1 MSQSIRVIII
11 NSNVLSNK
19 HEIIIKQNLCLN
31 YLHLTFCTWIWG
43 QSWIKKRGRG
53 HWSLIYMIQLLNA
66 SNAQACYF
74 PHQAVLHVAT
84 CSSSVPGSCPGVRQ
98 SCEAMVN
105 IMRNVWRLWEGMYLP
120 RVKRKFRTWSSLGE
134 LKKHKQNMCLQYLFC
149 SCTIALLEEQDVL
162 QDCFSLSFAL

>member
-1 MSQSIRVIII
+1 MLELFAFNI
-11 NSNVLSNK
+11 
-19 HEIIIKQNLCLN
+19 
-31 YLHLTFCTWIWG
+31 LHLDLGAIMNQKKG
-43 QSWIKKRGRG
+43 QRPLVIDIFLHAHCWNGR
-53 HWSLIYMIQLLNA
+53 QLLNA
-66 SNAQACYF
+66 SNARACYF

-134 LKKHKQNMCLQYLFC
+134 LKKHKQNMCLHYLFC